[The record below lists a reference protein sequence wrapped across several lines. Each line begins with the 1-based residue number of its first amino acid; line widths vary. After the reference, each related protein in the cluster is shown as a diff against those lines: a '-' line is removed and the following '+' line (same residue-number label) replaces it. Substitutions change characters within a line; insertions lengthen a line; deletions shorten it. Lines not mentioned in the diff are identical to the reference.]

1 MADNKGSGLVNIV
14 PTQCRQAK
22 ATIREASPLSAS
34 SEATAFKPFL
44 SVMVC
49 MEFCAD
55 SFGHGNDYTPESEGW
70 QVPLRMGL
78 YATLN
83 EVRAGTRIKKE
94 VA

>member
-1 MADNKGSGLVNIV
+1 
-14 PTQCRQAK
+14 
-22 ATIREASPLSAS
+22 
-34 SEATAFKPFL
+34 
-44 SVMVC
+44 

-83 EVRAGTRIKKE
+83 EVKTGNEAGTGTRKRKRLPE
-94 VA
+94 KAK